1 MLGFFPLKYF
11 YILQMHR
18 KKLLKT
24 KFSHKVSLWTTENCY
39 GKFSAFIKIPE
50 CFQSKD
56 RQ

>member
-24 KFSHKVSLWTTENCY
+24 KFSHNVSLWTTENCH
-39 GKFSAFIKIPE
+39 GKFIVFIKNT
-50 CFQSKD
+50 
-56 RQ
+56 